1 MRRRM
6 LLYWTVI
13 SSSNYHSIRRESTS
27 TNYLV
32 HHTQNKPIRYN
43 RPALSWA
50 YCSSGLLYLSV
61 VYPRVF
67 WNTLN
72 LGTFTFHWKCNLPMI
87 ALMSVGWSVG
97 LSDSLKPRACR
108 GVRCK
113 AAFSLT
119 FSTTPFLPTFGAT
132 PKILS
137 ATPNFEVPQPWWMMD
152 LRMISWRPFP

>member
-72 LGTFTFHWKCNLPMI
+72 LGTFTFHWKCLTCLWSPSCP
-87 ALMSVGWSVG
+87 SVGR
-97 LSDSLKPRACR
+97 SLKLPRACR

-113 AAFSLT
+113 AAISLT
-119 FSTTPFLPTFGAT
+119 FSATPFLPTFGAT

-137 ATPNFEVPQPWWMMD
+137 ATPNFEVPQPSWMMD
-152 LRMISWRPFP
+152 FRMII